1 MSTGGGITAIYGAH
15 REDRFAPSSSQDVLF
30 RLFLPDTNLH
40 DFFFF
45 LCLPQVSLFDL
56 TRLMLLEACE
66 GGSRYKESTFCKL
79 VTEDL
84 SVFLSGVKNYA
95 KGAVGD

>member
-1 MSTGGGITAIYGAH
+1 MKI
-15 REDRFAPSSSQDVLF
+15 
-30 RLFLPDTNLH
+30 
-40 DFFFF
+40 FFF
-45 LCLPQVSLFDL
+45 LHLSQVSLFDL

-79 VTEDL
+79 VTKDL

-95 KGAVGD
+95 KGDQYVSVPQKKGVARTS